1 MTMRRWCYDFAEG
14 ESMSDLSN
22 GFALALVVILA
33 AGAAAAQIGPNAA
46 ADLVVP
52 MPVPVPAKEA
62 LATLPDTRL
71 WYWDTGGDGPAVLL
85 VHPATGSGLIWGYQQ
100 PALAKAGYRV
110 IGYSRRSYHGSDP
123 LPKDN
128 PGIASEDL
136 HNLVAF
142 LGIGK
147 FHVVGSAAGG
157 GVAADY
163 AVSHPDRL
171 LSLVINSNPAG
182 LSGGD
187 IVNVYAS
194 LRPRGFAELPPDFR
208 ELGPSYRAAN
218 PAGVKAWLELE
229 HQAVTSNPFRQRAAN
244 AITEATLRRLQ
255 VPTLLIT
262 GEADLYSPPALIRMV
277 AAQIPGSEVAIIREA
292 GHSSYWEQPEA
303 FNRTVLDFLARHAK

>member
-1 MTMRRWCYDFAEG
+1 MN
-14 ESMSDLSN
+14 DLPKRT
-22 GFALALVVILA
+22 ALAFAAMLVA
-33 AGAAAAQIGPNAA
+33 NAAAAQTPAA
-46 ADLVVP
+46 FPLPA
-52 MPVPVPAKEA
+52 PVPTKEG

-71 WYWDTGGDGPAVLL
+71 FYWDTGGDGTPVVL
-85 VHPATGSGLIWGYQQ
+85 VHPATGSALIWGYQQ

-110 IGYSRRSYHGSDP
+110 IGYSRRSYYGSDP
-123 LPKDN
+123 LPKDQ
-128 PGIASEDL
+128 PGVASRDL
-136 HNLVAF
+136 HNLIEY

-187 IVNVYAS
+187 IAKTYES
-194 LRPRGFAELPPDFR
+194 LRPKGFAEMPADFR

-218 PAGVKAWLELE
+218 PTGVKLWLELE
-229 HQAVTSNPFRQRAAN
+229 HKAVTSNPFRQKAAN
-244 AITEATLRRLQ
+244 DITEATLKRLS

-277 AAQIPGSEVAIIREA
+277 AAQIPNAEVVIMREA

-303 FNRTVLDFLARHAK
+303 FNRAVLDFLARHPK

>member
-1 MTMRRWCYDFAEG
+1 MK
-14 ESMSDLSN
+14 LSPI
-22 GFALALVVILA
+22 GIALMLVATLA
-33 AGAAAAQIGPNAA
+33 AGTAAAQNRPDAA
-46 ADLVVP
+46 TSLVAP
-52 MPVPVPAKEA
+52 LPARVSTTEA
-62 LATLPDTRL
+62 LAALPDTRL
-71 WYWDTGGDGPAVLL
+71 WYWDTGGDGAPVVLI
-85 VHPATGSGLIWGYQQ
+85 HPATGSGLIWGYQQ
-100 PALAKAGYRV
+100 PAFAKAGYRV
-110 IGYSRRSYHGSDP
+110 IGYSRRSYYGSDP
-123 LPKDN
+123 LPKDH

-136 HNLVAF
+136 HHLIEF

-147 FHVVGSAAGG
+147 FHAVGSAAGG

-187 IVNVYAS
+187 IVKVYES
-194 LRPRGFAELPPDFR
+194 LRPQGFAEMPADFR

-218 PAGVKAWLELE
+218 PAGVKIWLELE
-229 HQAVTSNPFRQRAAN
+229 HKAVTANPFRQRAAN
-244 AITEATLRRLQ
+244 QITEATLKRLQ

-277 AAQIPGSEVAIIREA
+277 AAQIPGSEVAIMREA

-303 FNRTVLDFLARHAK
+303 FNHTVLDFLGRHAQ